1 MPIDLPLKWLRRNDD
16 PMKTEAR
23 ITNTPAHIIF
33 STLLFINLLKKQDTA
48 DVEKFPQQLLNGE
61 VR

>member
-1 MPIDLPLKWLRRNDD
+1 
-16 PMKTEAR
+16 MKTEAR